1 MCSEEGIAISSR
13 AWHQAYRF
21 VSLNEN
27 FLICQVW
34 HRNILF
40 ISKWINIILIAV
52 IFLSNSMVDV
62 PDSDS
67 KLRLIDAAFGHICSA
82 ICDLSMQVRTQ
93 AASLLGGMTAVSNEF
108 LHQTLDKKLMSN
120 LRRKK
125 SLHERYTELFQSGEW
140 SSGKKWAD
148 DAPKE
153 QINAS
158 TVSLMASGACGALV
172 HGLEDEFLEVRTA
185 AVDSLC
191 KLAISNPKFAVLSL
205 DFLVDMF
212 NDEIENVRLKAIA
225 SLTAISK
232 HIILREDQLET
243 MLSSLEVSTT
253 ANNLLFGI
261 FNY

>member
-1 MCSEEGIAISSR
+1 M
-13 AWHQAYRF
+13 
-21 VSLNEN
+21 
-27 FLICQVW
+27 
-34 HRNILF
+34 
-40 ISKWINIILIAV
+40 
-52 IFLSNSMVDV
+52 

-67 KLRLIDAAFGHICSA
+67 KLRLIDAAFGNVCSG
-82 ICDLSMQVRTQ
+82 ICDLSMQVRQ
-93 AASLLGGMTAVSNEF
+93 EAAQLLGGMTSVSNEF

-153 QINAS
+153 QVNVA

-172 HGLEDEFLEVRTA
+172 HGLEDEFLEVRMA
-185 AVDSLC
+185 AVESMC
-191 KLAISNPKFAVLSL
+191 RLALSNHLFAIMSL

-212 NDEIENVRLKAIA
+212 NDEIESVRLRAIF

-232 HIILREDQLET
+232 HITLREDQLET
-243 MLSSLEVSTT
+243 MLSSLEVRRHFEISM
-253 ANNLLFGI
+253 NKVINIVLRVSGLLR
-261 FNY
+261 